1 MRLCSL
7 RSIKKNFY
15 LTYDDATAVKEY
27 DLRSLLPRDSTSV
40 NVCVAIALNALLK
53 IFKSPAALSFNT

>member
-1 MRLCSL
+1 M
-7 RSIKKNFY
+7 K
-15 LTYDDATAVKEY
+15 TYDDATAVKEY

-53 IFKSPAALSFNT
+53 IFKSPV